1 MANLPKYNTRNFS
14 FGPGVLYLSLYDV
27 ANDMPTYP
35 AIDVGAVRPNSVLRI
50 NRETLDVMQGSPEVI
65 VKSYVIRENIEF
77 QIASIEWNLEN
88 FYRALGGG
96 ILSSDKKTFSF
107 GGDMESVLYTLR
119 FVHEMP
125 SGDLI
130 EVRLWKANPAGSL
143 EISFANDNVHEFQM
157 TFKALPSQYGFD
169 TASKSLSTGST
180 DTVSGTLD
188 NTPVLKNSVKV
199 YLEGVFAGE
208 DDGQGNITGPLLAA
222 TGSTINYNTG
232 AITIKFAQAPGSGK
246 TVKIDYAYS
255 IELSGR
261 GRIVQI
267 KKFVSS

>member
-14 FGPGVLYLSLYDV
+14 FGPGILYLSLYDV
-27 ANDMPTYP
+27 QNDMPTYP
-35 AIDVGAVRPNSVLRI
+35 SVDVGAVRPNSVLRI
-50 NRETLDVMQGSPEVI
+50 NRETLDVTQGSPEVV
-65 VKSYVIRENIEF
+65 VKSYVIRENVEF

-96 ILSSDKKTFSF
+96 ILSTDKNTFSF

-125 SGDLI
+125 SGDFI
-130 EVRLWKANPAGSL
+130 EIRLWKANPAGSV

-157 TFKALPSQYGFD
+157 TFKALPSEYGFD
-169 TASKSLSTGST
+169 NDVKSFTTGTT
-180 DTVSGTLD
+180 DTVTGTLD
-188 NTPVLKNSVKV
+188 NTPVMRNSVRV
-199 YLEGVFAGE
+199 YLEGVLAGE
-208 DDGQGNITGPLLAA
+208 DNGNGAIVGPLLAS

-246 TVKIDYAYS
+246 TVKVEYAYR
-255 IELSGR
+255 IVLSGR
-261 GRIVQI
+261 GKIVQV
-267 KKFVSS
+267 KKFLAS

>member
-14 FGPGVLYLSLYDV
+14 FGPGVLYLSLYDEK
-27 ANDMPTYP
+27 NDMPTYP

-50 NRETLDVMQGSPEVI
+50 NRETLDVTQGSPEVV

-96 ILSSDKKTFSF
+96 ILSADKNTFSF

-169 TASKSLSTGST
+169 TTSKNFSTGTT

-188 NTPVLKNSVKV
+188 NTPVMKNSVKI
-199 YLEGVFAGE
+199 YLEGIFAGQ
-208 DDGQGNITGPLLAA
+208 DNGNGAIVGPLLSA

-232 AITIKFAQAPGSGK
+232 AITIKFAQVPGAGK
-246 TVKIDYAYS
+246 TVKVEYAYA
-255 IELSGR
+255 IELAGR
-261 GRIVQI
+261 GKIVQI
-267 KKFVSS
+267 KKFVKG